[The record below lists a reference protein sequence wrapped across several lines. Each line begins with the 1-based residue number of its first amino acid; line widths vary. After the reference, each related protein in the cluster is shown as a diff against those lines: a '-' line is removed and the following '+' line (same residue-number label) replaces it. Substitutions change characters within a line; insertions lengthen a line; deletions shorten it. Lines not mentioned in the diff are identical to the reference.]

1 MQILNDQLSQARRDA
16 DTFTAKFVRAEAQ
29 FTEYR
34 NQVAQR
40 APPAQIEATA
50 NSTAVLLG
58 DLKAANTTLQQT
70 LNPESGRFGFA
81 GRESRLLL
89 AWASARCPR
98 QNVLDQNCES
108 HV

>member
-1 MQILNDQLSQARRDA
+1 MSFWERAWATFVSDPTTVIGIGLLRCRLVFRGFLHKERVQILNDQLSQARRDA

-50 NSTAVLLG
+50 N
-58 DLKAANTTLQQT
+58 
-70 LNPESGRFGFA
+70 
-81 GRESRLLL
+81 
-89 AWASARCPR
+89 
-98 QNVLDQNCES
+98 
-108 HV
+108 

>member
-1 MQILNDQLSQARRDA
+1 VQILNDQLSQARRDA

-81 GRESRLLL
+81 GRESR
-89 AWASARCPR
+89 RNTTFR
-98 QNVLDQNCES
+98 VGGK
-108 HV
+108 